1 MSHSFATYDE
11 GIKER
16 YGGGVSYGGKTAA
29 ILKIPT
35 QIITIGADDIEPG
48 IDELKKLGLQIQRVK
63 REKSNNFSN
72 DYRNGERKISARSYI
87 NSPLSLNDFNE
98 KIVCDGAIFFPG
110 LHEISL
116 ESILS
121 FDAKVIFLDIA
132 GFTRKLGELENGLYP
147 ITHGHWESMSLF
159 KNKIDVLKVSH
170 EDMEGIERNSEAEKA
185 QNLAENGFP
194 IVLFT
199 RGEKST
205 ILARKGKPIL
215 EIPVEKTD
223 GDIAGAG
230 EVFSVGFMFE
240 YLLTNDVIKAVF
252 FGNIC
257 AWYKIRGEE
266 YNYNKAKKKTEEVF
280 LKAKR
285 Q

>member
-1 MSHSFATYDE
+1 MSYSFATYDE
-11 GIKER
+11 GVKER

-72 DYRNGERKISARSYI
+72 DYRNRERKIFARSYI
-87 NSPLSLNDFNE
+87 DSPLSLNDFDE
-98 KIVCDGAIFFPG
+98 KIVCDGVIFFPG

-116 ESILS
+116 ESIIS

-147 ITHGHWESMSLF
+147 ITHGHWESMNLF
-159 KNKIDVLKVSH
+159 RNKIDVLKVSH
-170 EDMEGIERNSEAEKA
+170 EDMEGIEGNSEAEKA

-230 EVFSVGFMFE
+230 EVFSVGFMHE
-240 YLLTNDVIKAVF
+240 YLRTGDLVKATAL
-252 FGNIC
+252 GNAC
-257 AWYKIRGEE
+257 ASFNVAGVD
-266 YNYNKAKKKTEEVF
+266 YNYGKAKQ
-280 LKAKR
+280 KAKELLKTI
-285 Q
+285 

>member
-1 MSHSFATYDE
+1 MNIPKLTIVGSMSHSFATYDE
-11 GIKER
+11 GVKER

-48 IDELKKLGLQIQRVK
+48 INELQKLGLQIQRVK

-72 DYRNGERKISARSYI
+72 DYRNGERKIFARSYI

-116 ESILS
+116 E
-121 FDAKVIFLDIA
+121 
-132 GFTRKLGELENGLYP
+132 
-147 ITHGHWESMSLF
+147 MSLF
-159 KNKIDVLKVSH
+159 RNKIDVLKVSH
-170 EDMEGIERNSEAEKA
+170 EDMEGIEGNSEVEKA
-185 QNLAENGFP
+185 QNLAENGFS

-266 YNYNKAKKKTEEVF
+266 YDYKKAKKKAEEVF
-280 LKAKR
+280 LKAK
-285 Q
+285 QQ